1 VVGGVWLIDKGGWLC
16 EVGGVFLSDKGF
28 RVGFVNLLSNTLTLC
43 SRTGFT
49 KQKSRCPK
57 M

>member
-1 VVGGVWLIDKGGWLC
+1 MVGGVWLIDKGGWLC